1 MQTLYSDQSYMSV
14 NRQLNRRLAFLFAV
28 VAVLLAVFVWAM
40 VARIEWL
47 AMVSAC
53 LAGCF
58 TVFFADLCCAPLVR
72 YRRLVRGQPR

>member
-14 NRQLNRRLAFLFAV
+14 NRQLNRRLAILFAV

-58 TVFFADLCCAPLVR
+58 TVFFADLGVKMALTPVAWLFR
-72 YRRLVRGQPR
+72 